1 MIEIGEVMKEHK
13 KWILLLFGMTM
24 LLLLP
29 MFLSKPLYGHD
40 ISYHLSNI
48 EVLAKY
54 LSWDLWKQGFHI
66 IPEIANDLGYGIGI
80 FYPML
85 PHLLGAF
92 LYKIIAW
99 FDLPSIISLYGLYT
113 MIMFGSSILVYFISL
128 EIQPEKRIA
137 FCSAFLYS
145 TMPYLWSNFFT
156 RFSLNENFV
165 FLFFPMVI
173 LGLLRL
179 LKHDYRAFYLFFII
193 GYVGLLFSHLVLSM
207 FLSLLLLPALIIYR
221 KQVFQITCLKPL
233 IIAILVVSI
242 LVLPDLI
249 LLLEHRLIGAYLV
262 FQNHVMTSLGL
273 VEAETIPL
281 FHFIAKNANYDWV
294 VAYFIP
300 MTTIILFLCSTYYLY
315 RHRKEHQ
322 HLCYF
327 YCLTILT
334 LWMTSSI
341 FPWHLMP
348 KVTWMIQFPWRLMTI
363 AILPIA
369 VLAPCCLLYGTRNH
383 HLPWLVPTI
392 IILSLV
398 LNLSLFT
405 GIQGRRYHLD
415 RYYLPGNANQAL
427 GHQTEYLPVLAQTNY
442 MTREKQIIVL
452 AGTATAEVLQNHGDQ
467 LQFTVQ
473 DTLGHVTI
481 ELPKLYYKGYLLTDE
496 EGNHYPLTMST
507 SGYLETTIMHEG
519 IYTLRYQGTGMYLFL
534 RVIRLLVI
542 ISGSIY
548 FLIKVGRMYRSTG
561 NFNKKKIFCIKKG

>member
-13 KWILLLFGMTM
+13 KWILLLFAMTM

-179 LKHDYRAFYLFFII
+179 LKHDHRAFYLFFII

-262 FQNHVMTSLGL
+262 FQDHVMTSLGL

-415 RYYLPGNANQAL
+415 RYYLPGNANQTL

-442 MTREKQIIVL
+442 MTREKHIIVL
-452 AGTATAEVLQNHGDQ
+452 DGTATAEVLQNHGDQ
-467 LQFTVQ
+467 LQFTIQ

-548 FLIKVGRMYRSTG
+548 FLIKVGRMYRSIG

>member
-1 MIEIGEVMKEHK
+1 MKEHK